1 MASIPPFARRRGRFV
16 PSTRP
21 ATSPASSR
29 TFKCCEIAGCV
40 ILNGPANSITVAS
53 PLARRASMARLVG
66 SAKAANAASSPSISI
81 RLYKYLLIVKGLRCL
96 ASDSVRW
103 DVPARR
109 ALISR
114 ELWILEEDAQ
124 VVMTFAGQEAR
135 KERHS
140 GVDFSG
146 GKEYRSE

>member
-1 MASIPPFARRRGRFV
+1 MRVCF
-16 PSTRP
+16 TWN
-21 ATSPASSR
+21 
-29 TFKCCEIAGCV
+29 GCV
-40 ILNGPANSITVAS
+40 D
-53 PLARRASMARLVG
+53 
-66 SAKAANAASSPSISI
+66 
-81 RLYKYLLIVKGLRCL
+81 
-96 ASDSVRW
+96 SDSVRY
-103 DVPARR
+103 DVPVRS

-146 GKEYRSE
+146 GKEYGNSGIWMHALKNCRRIGGVRTVRNQLVSAGRATNQ